1 MGACLYGGYR
11 RKIYPLYSVAYI
23 TSSLS
28 KEWERAFLW
37 VSRKNFFYGINFDA
51 AARFALWRWHQNWC
65 HSTKTRFRLS
75 FLAPKRSQ
83 FLAKPPLTTLPQPFS
98 LKNDIDF
105 EIFWKYFLSVVFAGN
120 ERLYSARPS
129 TSVQQHE
136 GQKKRHGFSKNLST
150 KLPKPAPLKKRH
162 LFFAFLL
169 RWSAVADSGVIFSA
183 LSSTPVPHGFEA
195 KSKHRA
201 ENFLLLLYRNIQSQ
215 KVNTASKSFL
225 KSPLFLYRN
234 IERKIFNI
242 NFKNAAN
249 APHSLTATSEANK
262 RHQFLKVPR
271 KFTN

>member
-51 AARFALWRWHQNWC
+51 ATRFALWRWHQNWC

>member
-1 MGACLYGGYR
+1 MLATRDCTQLALL
-11 RKIYPLYSVAYI
+11 PPYSNMKGKKA
-23 TSSLS
+23 
-28 KEWERAFLW
+28 
-37 VSRKNFFYGINFDA
+37 
-51 AARFALWRWHQNWC
+51 
-65 HSTKTRFRLS
+65 TR
-75 FLAPKRSQ
+75 
-83 FLAKPPLTTLPQPFS
+83 
-98 LKNDIDF
+98 
-105 EIFWKYFLSVVFAGN
+105 IF
-120 ERLYSARPS
+120 
-129 TSVQQHE
+129 
-136 GQKKRHGFSKNLST
+136 KNLST

-249 APHSLTATSEANK
+249 APHSLTATSEAKNDIDFRK
-262 RHQFLKVPR
+262 FSEKSQISGVSQLKAQKERLPLFRSRRSFGIIQFLLHQPDQQLVHVLCRLAAGQQLVPKGQHHAR
-271 KFTN
+271 QQPALIGA